1 MGPLIVVLRGR
12 SGSGKTWIA
21 ERLAAEARRRG
32 LRCVYIKNIPH
43 GDETLDTEGKDTW
56 RVFSGGAY
64 ASFGVSRDVTF
75 ASFAERMD
83 PDMIISH
90 VKADMFIV
98 EGFRSF
104 VPGEAGIVIDMDA
117 RVARIGAGEVQVT
130 GEKLGELFREI
141 FGGGMVAGE

>member
-1 MGPLIVVLRGR
+1 M
-12 SGSGKTWIA
+12 A

-43 GDETLDTEGKDTW
+43 GGDETLDTEGGKDTW
-56 RVFSGGAY
+56 RVFSGGGAY

-141 FGGGMVAGE
+141 FGGGGMVAGE